1 MKQFRA
7 AYYQAK
13 KNKLELTILLL
24 ILSLAAFL
32 RLYRIEDFIVF
43 LGDEGRD
50 ALVVK
55 RMIVDHKWT
64 LLGPTASVGGMF
76 LGPIYYYFMIPFLW
90 AFRFEPVGPA
100 VMVALF
106 GIATVFLV
114 YKVARELFGS
124 IPAILS
130 SLLYAVSPLIIVYSR
145 SSWNPNILP
154 FFSLLTIYFL
164 MKALVSDKRFFL
176 GVGACLGIALQL
188 HYLASFL
195 FFITIAAVL
204 LLEKRKITYHLLPIT
219 YYLSGFLLTFSP
231 FILFEL
237 RHRFPNTKSLWQ
249 FIFAGKE
256 VAFRLKRFLPI
267 ISDVFFR
274 LFKTVVCANNVFL
287 ALPLLLFVF
296 WGVRLSL
303 RSNKFS
309 KKQTIILLWIT
320 LGSLL
325 FGFYQKPIYDY
336 YLGFLYPAPFLL
348 IGLAVENVKKNKI
361 FFSVFL
367 SLILIIFGLNL
378 KNSPAFGGANRQVE
392 NTKEN
397 VRLLLEQAGEKP
409 FNFALIA
416 NGNSDHAYRYFMEVW
431 GRRPV
436 ELTHDIGSI
445 TEQLMV
451 ICENRDCQPL
461 GNSLWGIAG
470 FGRAEI
476 VGEWYTD
483 DGKKMVKLIHYR
495 EGGCKRCSFR

>member
-1 MKQFRA
+1 MRSSQICPLAEMR
-7 AYYQAK
+7 

-50 ALVVK
+50 VLVVK

-90 AFRFEPVGPA
+90 AFRLEPVGPA
-100 VMVALF
+100 IMVALF

-114 YKVARELFGS
+114 YKVARELFGPAS
-124 IPAILS
+124 AILA
-130 SLLYAVSPLIIVYSR
+130 SLLYAVSPLMIVYSR

-176 GVGACLGIALQL
+176 GVGACLGVALQL

-195 FFITIAAVL
+195 FFVILVAVL
-204 LLEKRKITYHLLPIT
+204 LFEKRKISHFSFLISHFS
-219 YYLSGFLLTFSP
+219 SGFLLTFSP

-237 RHRFPNTKSLWQ
+237 RHRFPNTKSLWR

-296 WGVRLSL
+296 FWARLSL

-309 KKQTIILLWIT
+309 KKQAILLLWIS

-348 IGLAVENVKKNKI
+348 IGLVVENVKKNKI
-361 FFSVFL
+361 FFSAFL
-367 SLILIIFGLNL
+367 SLILIIFGLNF
-378 KNSPAFGGANRQVE
+378 KDSPAFGGANRQVE

-397 VRLLLEQAGEKP
+397 VRMLLEQTGEKP

-431 GRRPV
+431 GREPV
-436 ELTHDIGSI
+436 ELTHDSESI

-451 ICENRDCQPL
+451 ICENRDCQPR
-461 GNSLWGIAG
+461 GHSLWSIAG

-483 DGKKMVKLIHYR
+483 DGKKIIKLIHY
-495 EGGCKRCSFR
+495 EV